1 MPMDINTSFQIGGLT
16 FPHRLIQG
24 PLAGYTCAP
33 YRATFAAFH
42 QPAYCVSEM
51 ISAHDLLHRQPARF
65 VSRDPNE
72 QYVTYQ
78 LSGYDPNVMA
88 KAAEILQG
96 LGADMIDINCGCP
109 KNKIR
114 KKGAG
119 SALLAM
125 PERIAQII
133 TAIKATITIPLTVK
147 IRLQGG
153 AQDFNLVKMIEQAG
167 ADGLVVHGRRW
178 QDNYEHPCDRQQ
190 IALIK
195 QAVTIPVIANGDI
208 ADHAS
213 LQTMLEETACDAYMI
228 ARAGT
233 GRPWLYQALLHPETA
248 RSISWN
254 FSQAIAMF
262 MTHLQ
267 GLALLQNEHRAVLQS
282 KTLVRYYF
290 KPWLTREQLLGYY
303 DLDSF
308 RKIEEYLSNFIG
320 LALHES
326 RTT

>member
-1 MPMDINTSFQIGGLT
+1 MPMDINSSFQIGALT

-33 YRATFAAFH
+33 YRATFAAFQ

-65 VSRDPNE
+65 VSRDPKE
-72 QYVTYQ
+72 KYVTYQ
-78 LSGYDPNVMA
+78 LSGYDPDVMA
-88 KAAEILQG
+88 KAAVIMQG

-119 SALLAM
+119 SALLTS
-125 PERIAQII
+125 PDRIAQII
-133 TAIKATITIPLTVK
+133 TAIKARITIPLTVK
-147 IRLQGG
+147 IRVQGLE
-153 AQDFNLVKMIEQAG
+153 QDLNLAKIIEQAG

-178 QDNYEHPCDRQQ
+178 QDNYEQPCDKHQ

-195 QAVTIPVIANGDI
+195 RAVTIPVIANGDI

-213 LQTMLEETACDAYMI
+213 LQAMLKETACDAYMI

-233 GRPWLYQALLHPETA
+233 GRPWLYQALLHPEAA
-248 RSISWN
+248 RSLSWSL
-254 FSQAIAMF
+254 SQAIAMF
-262 MTHLQ
+262 MSHLQ
-267 GLALLQNEHRAVLQS
+267 GLAQLQNDYRAVLQS

-308 RKIEEYLSNFIG
+308 IKIEEYLCNFIG
-320 LALHES
+320 LEPHES
-326 RTT
+326 RAT

>member
-1 MPMDINTSFQIGGLT
+1 MPMDINSSFQIGALT

-33 YRATFAAFH
+33 YRATFAAFQ

-65 VSRDPNE
+65 VARDPKE
-72 QYVTYQ
+72 KYVTYQ
-78 LSGYDPNVMA
+78 LSGYDPDVMA
-88 KAAEILQG
+88 KAAVIMQG

-119 SALLAM
+119 SALLTS
-125 PERIAQII
+125 PDRIAQII
-133 TAIKATITIPLTVK
+133 TAIKARITIPLTVK
-147 IRLQGG
+147 IRVQGLE
-153 AQDFNLVKMIEQAG
+153 QDLNLAKIIEQAG

-178 QDNYEHPCDRQQ
+178 QDNYEQPCDKQQ

-195 QAVTIPVIANGDI
+195 RAVTIPVIANGDI

-213 LQTMLEETACDAYMI
+213 LQAMLKETACDAYMI

-233 GRPWLYQALLHPETA
+233 GRPWLYQALLHPEAA
-248 RSISWN
+248 RSLSWSL
-254 FSQAIAMF
+254 SQAIAMF
-262 MTHLQ
+262 MSHLQ
-267 GLALLQNEHRAVLQS
+267 GLAQLQNDYRAVLQS

-290 KPWLTREQLLGYY
+290 KPWLTSEQLLGYY

-308 RKIEEYLSNFIG
+308 IKIEEYLCNFIG
-320 LALHES
+320 LEPHES
-326 RTT
+326 RAT